1 MTDQNPANQNF
12 LALAL
17 QASAFEENLKIIAR
31 RVCDRLFKDVE
42 KNIFVP
48 IRHFEKKNG
57 EGSLPDVLERA
68 TISIIAAFVYHAV
81 HPLARKEF
89 LAQVQTA
96 ALDIQI
102 QTMDAMQRGKKPS

>member
-1 MTDQNPANQNF
+1 MTDF

-17 QASAFEENLKIIAR
+17 QASVFEENLKIIAR

-89 LAQVQTA
+89 LAQVQIAVDQTA